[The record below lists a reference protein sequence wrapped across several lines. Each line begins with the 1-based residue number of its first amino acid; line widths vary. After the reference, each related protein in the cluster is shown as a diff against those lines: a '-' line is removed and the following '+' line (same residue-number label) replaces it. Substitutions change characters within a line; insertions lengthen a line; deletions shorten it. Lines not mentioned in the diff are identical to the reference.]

1 MTQRATRRKII
12 KHPVDPQ
19 RLRSMPAQFG
29 AVDRRLVYQKH
40 IRQMSTE
47 EIALYLFLQCVSD
60 PEGLSF
66 YSDDRVCEE
75 LHFSLNG
82 LWKAREALEH
92 AEFLLYSRPIYQLLN
107 LPQPSE
113 GE

>member
-60 PEGLSF
+60 PE
-66 YSDDRVCEE
+66 
-75 LHFSLNG
+75 
-82 LWKAREALEH
+82 
-92 AEFLLYSRPIYQLLN
+92 
-107 LPQPSE
+107 
-113 GE
+113 